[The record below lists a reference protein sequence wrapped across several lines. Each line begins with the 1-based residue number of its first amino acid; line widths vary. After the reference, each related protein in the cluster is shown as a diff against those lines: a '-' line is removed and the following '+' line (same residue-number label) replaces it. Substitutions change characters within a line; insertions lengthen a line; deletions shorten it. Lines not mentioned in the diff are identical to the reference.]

1 MRIVEILFNLTT
13 LSGKPYIDSWE
24 VSKETERYY
33 YCKANGC
40 YSSGRRF
47 FKQNMEEIKYHRLLQ
62 YKYATVTELSE
73 HDFLN
78 TQEAKDI
85 MRYLYNYLNSELK
98 YYNKVLDGI
107 KDYYDQNY
115 SLKEVSN
122 E

>member
-1 MRIVEILFNLTT
+1 MFNLTNPNE
-13 LSGKPYIDSWE
+13 KPSIESWE
-24 VSKETERYY
+24 VTKETERYY
-33 YCKANGC
+33 YCKAKGC

-62 YKYATVTELSE
+62 YKYTTLTGLSE

-78 TQEAKDI
+78 TEESKDI
-85 MRYLYNYLNSELK
+85 MRNLYNYLSSELN

-107 KDYYDQNY
+107 KGYYDSNY
-115 SLKEVSN
+115 CLKEVSD